1 MRFIGTQKNLLD
13 GVSAVSALAGR
24 NPQLPILQNVLME
37 VRDGVL
43 NLTCTDL
50 EVGAHVTVVG
60 KAEKDGSGAV
70 PARQL
75 LEYIQQLPGLEPVV
89 LELKKTGLMV
99 STKNFSAQF
108 PVMAVEDFPILPVPQ
123 DKERVL
129 VDSRLFCQSISNT
142 LFAAAKDETRPEIH
156 SVMVSG
162 GEDEIRVVATD
173 SFRLAEQVLPWSKK
187 DKGFSFLLPVNAAQE
202 TVRLFGGKDELGLLI
217 EQNYIAFQSEG
228 CNLSARLIDGT
239 YPNYQQI
246 IPTKFSSNC
255 VVDVDE
261 FLRALKVL
269 SVFIP
274 RESRRVSLKVKPE
287 KEVINIKVEG
297 GESGSGEVDVG
308 IEGTGKEVDVLFNI
322 QYLLEGFQHMTSD
335 RCEMSFGGA
344 SDPLLIKP
352 HASSVK
358 QLYVI
363 MPIQA

>member
-1 MRFIGTQKNLLD
+1 MKFIGTQKNLVD
-13 GVSAVSALAGR
+13 GVSAVAALAGR
-24 NPQLPILQNVLME
+24 NPQLPILQNVLLE

-50 EVGAHVTVVG
+50 EVGAHVTVAG
-60 KAEKDGSGAV
+60 KAEQDGSGAV

-75 LEYIQQLPGLEPVV
+75 LEYVQQLPGLEPVV
-89 LELKKTGLMV
+89 LELKKSGLVV

-108 PVMAVEDFPILPVPQ
+108 PVMAVDDFPILPVPQ
-123 DKERVL
+123 NKSEVL
-129 VDSRLFCQSISNT
+129 VDGRLFCQSVSNT

-156 SVMVSG
+156 CVMVSG
-162 GEDEIRVVATD
+162 GGGEIRVVATD
-173 SFRLAEQVLPWSKK
+173 SFRLSEQVLSWDKK
-187 DKGFSFLLPVNAAQE
+187 DQEFNFLLPVNAAQE
-202 TVRLFGGKDELGLLI
+202 TVRLFGSKDELGLLI
-217 EQNYIAFQSEG
+217 EENYIAFQSEG
-228 CNLSARLIDGT
+228 CNLSARLIDGA

-246 IPTKFSSNC
+246 IPNKFNSNC
-255 VVDVDE
+255 VVDVGE

-274 RESRRVSLKVKPE
+274 RESRRVSLNVQPE
-287 KEVINIKVEG
+287 KETISIRVEG
-297 GESGSGEVDVG
+297 GESGSGEVEVG
-308 IEGTGKEVDVLFNI
+308 IEGTGKAVDVLFNI
-322 QYLLEGFQHMTSD
+322 QYLLEGFQHMNGD

-352 HASSVK
+352 HNSTVK